1 MAEAIGAKLAK
12 GVKKDANKLIIF
24 GIITIVLGVLAMGSP
39 MMAGMGVAVFVGFL
53 MFIAGIFRTLFA
65 FSAQSWGK
73 GILAFVLGVLTI
85 VAGIWLLAR
94 PLQGVVTLTLILAAY
109 FLVDGIFEIIEAFQ
123 LKPLKGWGWMLFGGI
138 VSVLLGWMIWRQWPV
153 SGAWAIGILV
163 GIKLIFAGSSMFFI
177 GMAGRTA
184 VGSAQDA
191 AAEVK
196 EAVQDQVSE

>member
-94 PLQGVVTLTLILAAY
+94 PLRCRSMESRHRNARFSSTGRSEWRASNSSDSTSIGRWPTIGGFLWRSSPSSWLLT
-109 FLVDGIFEIIEAFQ
+109 G
-123 LKPLKGWGWMLFGGI
+123 
-138 VSVLLGWMIWRQWPV
+138 
-153 SGAWAIGILV
+153 
-163 GIKLIFAGSSMFFI
+163 
-177 GMAGRTA
+177 
-184 VGSAQDA
+184 
-191 AAEVK
+191 
-196 EAVQDQVSE
+196 